1 MRKKGFLALLMAAML
16 LLAYACAPAAVE
28 STATADAQ
36 PAEAATEAPAEAPA
50 TTEAPAGI
58 VAADVKVGLVLTGA
72 LGDQSVNDQAYAG
85 LMYCQENYGVQ
96 VKAVECTDA
105 SMYAEAAQMFCEE
118 GYDLVVFNAF
128 NQEEALSTVAP
139 AYPDVNFM
147 LLDTVVDDISNVAC
161 FTYATHEVS
170 FLAGVLAARKS
181 TTGVVGFIGGM
192 EIPTIQKYQKGFE
205 EGVAYVNPADTVIAK
220 YVGNDN
226 NAWSDP
232 ATAKSLTLDEIAN
245 GADVCFHAAGG
256 SGLGLIEACN
266 EKGVYSI
273 GVNID
278 QSHLAPDTV
287 LTSALTRGDVAIEL
301 FVKSYLDGAVLTGH
315 TTLNCANGGVGLVES
330 SFFTDDDKAAI
341 ADVTAKII
349 SGEIKVT
356 NVMDY

>member
-1 MRKKGFLALLMAAML
+1 MAFNFGSF
-16 LLAYACAPAAVE
+16 AA
-28 STATADAQ
+28 SADA
-36 PAEAATEAPAEAPA
+36 PITF
-50 TTEAPAGI
+50 GKR
-58 VAADVKVGLVLTGA
+58 D
-72 LGDQSVNDQAYAG
+72 
-85 LMYCQENYGVQ
+85 
-96 VKAVECTDA
+96 
-105 SMYAEAAQMFCEE
+105 
-118 GYDLVVFNAF
+118 
-128 NQEEALSTVAP
+128 
-139 AYPDVNFM
+139 
-147 LLDTVVDDISNVAC
+147 
-161 FTYATHEVS
+161 
-170 FLAGVLAARKS
+170 LAAGRY
-181 TTGVVGFIGGM
+181 TFR
-192 EIPTIQKYQKGFE
+192 
-205 EGVAYVNPADTVIAK
+205 
-220 YVGNDN
+220 
-226 NAWSDP
+226 
-232 ATAKSLTLDEIAN
+232 LDEIAN

-287 LTSALTRGDVAIEL
+287 LTSALTRGDVAIQM

>member
-1 MRKKGFLALLMAAML
+1 MRGKSILAFLTVAVLLF
-16 LLAYACAPAAVE
+16 AYACAPETAQPATEETDE
-28 STATADAQ
+28 STA
-36 PAEAATEAPAEAPA
+36 AT
-50 TTEAPAGI
+50 
-58 VAADVKVGLVLTGA
+58 VKVGLVLTGA
-72 LGDQSVNDQAYAG
+72 LGDQSVNDQAYDG
-85 LMYCQENYGVQ
+85 LIYAQDNYGVE

-105 SMYAEAAQMFCEE
+105 SMYAEAAQKFCDE
-118 GYDLVVFNAF
+118 GYDLVIFNAF
-128 NQEEALSTVAP
+128 NEEEALRTVAP
-139 AYPDVNFM
+139 AYPDVHFM
-147 LLDTVVDDISNVAC
+147 ILDTIVDDIANVAC

-181 TTGVVGFIGGM
+181 ATGVIGFIGGM
-192 EIPTIQKYQKGFE
+192 EIPTIQKYQTGFE
-205 EGVAYVNPADTVIAK
+205 EGVAYVNPAATVIAK

-256 SGLGLIEACN
+256 SGLGMIEACN

-287 LTSALTRGDVAIEL
+287 LTSALTRGDVAIEM
-301 FVKSYLDGAVLTGH
+301 FVKSYIDGSVLTGH
-315 TTLNCANGGVGLVES
+315 TTLDCANGGVGLVES

-341 ADVTAKII
+341 QDATEKII
-349 SGEIKVT
+349 SGEIVVT

>member
-1 MRKKGFLALLMAAML
+1 MRGKTILALLAAAVL
-16 LLAYACAPAAVE
+16 LFAYACAPATTE
-28 STATADAQ
+28 STD
-36 PAEAATEAPAEAPA
+36 ESGAAT
-50 TTEAPAGI
+50 
-58 VAADVKVGLVLTGA
+58 VKVGLVLTGA
-72 LGDQSVNDQAYAG
+72 LGDQSVNDQAYDG
-85 LMYCQENYGVQ
+85 LMYAQDNYGVE

-105 SMYAEAAQMFCEE
+105 SMYAEAAQKFCDE
-118 GYDLVVFNAF
+118 GYDLVIFNAF
-128 NQEEALSTVAP
+128 NQEEALRTIAP
-139 AYPDVNFM
+139 TYPDVHFM
-147 LLDTVVDDISNVAC
+147 ILDTIVDDIANVAC

-181 TTGVVGFIGGM
+181 TTGVIGFIGGM
-192 EIPTIQKYQKGFE
+192 EIPTIQKYQTGYE
-205 EGVAYVNPADTVIAK
+205 EGVAYVNPDATVIAK

-256 SGLGLIEACN
+256 SGLGMIEACN

-287 LTSALTRGDVAIEL
+287 LTSALTRGDVAIEM
-301 FVKSYLDGAVLTGH
+301 FVKSFIDGDVLTGH
-315 TTLNCANGGVGLVES
+315 TTLDCANGGVGLVES

-341 ADVTAKII
+341 QDVTDKII
-349 SGEIKVT
+349 SGEIVVT

>member
-1 MRKKGFLALLMAAML
+1 MKKNVFLALLMVAIL
-16 LLAYACAPAAVE
+16 LFAYACAPATVE
-28 STATADAQ
+28 STTPDDTQSAEAVSEEPADA
-36 PAEAATEAPAEAPA
+36 AADEIA
-50 TTEAPAGI
+50 
-58 VAADVKVGLVLTGA
+58 AADVKVGLVLTGT

-85 LMYCQENYGVQ
+85 LMYCEENYGVQ

-105 SMYAEAAQMFCEE
+105 SMYAEAAQKFCEE
-118 GYDLVVFNAF
+118 GYNLVVFNAF
-128 NQEEALSTVAP
+128 SQEEALRTVAP
-139 AYPDVNFM
+139 AYPDVAFM
-147 LLDTVVDDISNVAC
+147 ILDTVVDDIANVAC
-161 FTYATHEVS
+161 FTYATQEVS

-181 TTGVVGFIGGM
+181 TTGVIGFIGGM

-205 EGVAYVNPADTVIAK
+205 EGVAYVNAEGTVIAK
-220 YVGNDN
+220 YVGNDG
-226 NAWSDP
+226 NAWNDP

-287 LTSALTRGDVAIEL
+287 LTSALTRGDVAIQI

-315 TTLNCANGGVGLVES
+315 TTLNCANDGVGLVES
-330 SFFTDDDKAAI
+330 SFFTDDDKAII
-341 ADVTAKII
+341 ADITAKII

>member
-1 MRKKGFLALLMAAML
+1 MRGRTILAFLAVAVLLF
-16 LLAYACAPAAVE
+16 AYAC
-28 STATADAQ
+28 T
-36 PAEAATEAPAEAPA
+36 PA
-50 TTEAPAGI
+50 TTDD
-58 VAADVKVGLVLTGA
+58 AAKSDETTVKVGLVLTGA
-72 LGDQSVNDQAYAG
+72 LGDQSVNDQAYEG
-85 LMYCQENYGVQ
+85 LMYAQDNYGVE

-105 SMYAEAAQMFCEE
+105 SMYAEAAQKFCDE

-128 NQEEALSTVAP
+128 NQEEALRTVAP
-139 AYPDVNFM
+139 AYPDVSFM
-147 LLDTVVDDISNVAC
+147 ILDTIVDDIANVAC

-181 TTGVVGFIGGM
+181 TTGVIGFIGGM
-192 EIPTIQKYQKGFE
+192 EIPTIQKYQTGYE
-205 EGVAYVNPADTVIAK
+205 EGVAYVNATATVIAK

-256 SGLGLIEACN
+256 SGLGMIEACN

-287 LTSALTRGDVAIEL
+287 LTSALTRGDVAIEM
-301 FVKSYLDGAVLTGH
+301 FVKSFVDGAVLTGH
-315 TTLNCANGGVGLVES
+315 TTLDCANGGVGLVES

-341 ADVTAKII
+341 QDVTDKII
-349 SGEIKVT
+349 SGEIVVT

>member
-1 MRKKGFLALLMAAML
+1 MKKKGFLALLMALMM
-16 LLAYACAPAAVE
+16 LLAYACAPKAAE
-28 STATADAQ
+28 PATAADAAAAEA
-36 PAEAATEAPAEAPA
+36 PAADAAATEAPADTTAAINPA
-50 TTEAPAGI
+50 DI
-58 VAADVKVGLVLTGA
+58 KVGLVLTGA
-72 LGDQSVNDQAYAG
+72 LGDQSVNDQANAG
-85 LMYCQENYGVQ
+85 LQYCLENYGVQ

-105 SMYAEAAQMFCEE
+105 SMYAEAAQKFAEE
-118 GYDLVVFNAF
+118 GYNLVVFNAF
-128 NQEEALSTVAP
+128 NQEEALRTVAP
-139 AYPDVNFM
+139 AYPNVNFM
-147 LLDTVVDDISNVAC
+147 ILDTVVDDIPNVAC

-181 TTGVVGFIGGM
+181 ASGVIGFIGGM

-330 SFFTDDDKAAI
+330 KFFTDEDKAAI

-349 SGEIKVT
+349 SGEIVVT

>member
-1 MRKKGFLALLMAAML
+1 
-16 LLAYACAPAAVE
+16 
-28 STATADAQ
+28 
-36 PAEAATEAPAEAPA
+36 
-50 TTEAPAGI
+50 
-58 VAADVKVGLVLTGA
+58 
-72 LGDQSVNDQAYAG
+72 
-85 LMYCQENYGVQ
+85 
-96 VKAVECTDA
+96 
-105 SMYAEAAQMFCEE
+105 MYAEAAQKFCDE
-118 GYDLVVFNAF
+118 GYDLVIFNAF
-128 NQEEALSTVAP
+128 NQEEALRTVAP

-147 LLDTVVDDISNVAC
+147 ILDTIVDDIPNVAC

-181 TTGVVGFIGGM
+181 TTGVIGFIGGM
-192 EIPTIQKYQKGFE
+192 EIPTIQKYQTGYE
-205 EGVAYVNPADTVIAK
+205 EGVAYVNPTASVIAK

-256 SGLGLIEACN
+256 SGLGMIEACN

-287 LTSALTRGDVAIEL
+287 LTSALTRGDVAIEM
-301 FVKSYLDGAVLTGH
+301 FVKSFIDGAVLTGH
-315 TTLNCANGGVGLVES
+315 TTLDCANGGVGLVES

-341 ADVTAKII
+341 QDVTDKII
-349 SGEIKVT
+349 SGEIVVT

>member
-1 MRKKGFLALLMAAML
+1 M
-16 LLAYACAPAAVE
+16 YAQ
-28 STATADAQ
+28 D
-36 PAEAATEAPAEAPA
+36 
-50 TTEAPAGI
+50 
-58 VAADVKVGLVLTGA
+58 
-72 LGDQSVNDQAYAG
+72 
-85 LMYCQENYGVQ
+85 NYGVE

-105 SMYAEAAQMFCEE
+105 SMYAEAAQKFCDE
-118 GYDLVVFNAF
+118 GYDLVIFNAF
-128 NQEEALSTVAP
+128 NQEEALRTVAP

-147 LLDTVVDDISNVAC
+147 ILDTIVDDIPNVAC

-181 TTGVVGFIGGM
+181 TTGVIGFIGGM
-192 EIPTIQKYQKGFE
+192 EIPTIQKYQTGYE
-205 EGVAYVNPADTVIAK
+205 EGVAYVNPTASVIAK

-256 SGLGLIEACN
+256 SGLGMIEACN

-287 LTSALTRGDVAIEL
+287 LTSALTRGDVAIEM
-301 FVKSYLDGAVLTGH
+301 FVKSFIDGAVLTGH
-315 TTLNCANGGVGLVES
+315 TTLDCANGGVGLVES
-330 SFFTDDDKAAI
+330 SFFTDDDKTAI
-341 ADVTAKII
+341 QDVTDKII
-349 SGEIKVT
+349 SGEIVVT